1 MLRDCLKARGRV
13 GSRQDGICGA
23 IAFLHQVEDLLLDA
37 QRLLGRHHLAVAVRG
52 MGSSH
57 HDLQI
62 LDELIDPAL
71 DAFDGDAFERSEE
84 HTSELQ
90 AQMRKSYDVFCLE
103 KKITNVIYI
112 NIYINI
118 NLSSYK

>member
-57 HDLQI
+57 HDLPI

-71 DAFDGDAFERSEE
+71 DAFDGDAFETEIERRSEE

-90 AQMRKSYDVFCLE
+90 SLMRISDAVFCL
-103 KKITNVIYI
+103 KK
-112 NIYINI
+112 
-118 NLSSYK
+118 KK